1 LNEPHNIADTK
12 KEIENAKASELQQMS
27 LLVDEKPLWID
38 RSKLPFQYTGERFKE
53 QEPERYAVAVELIAA
68 NRFSDRSIAAF
79 VHANPRTIKQVRLT
93 QITDIQ
99 IQREILKQKF
109 FVQTAVLGDQLLE
122 VAHDCKDVSK
132 LAIAQGIAK
141 DGYLAVSGL
150 PTARIEVNHTF
161 DLGAEL
167 RKLNDEA
174 REAIKQAKAHVVEPA
189 ALENGEPA

>member
-1 LNEPHNIADTK
+1 MTTDISTQIANI
-12 KEIENAKASELQQMS
+12 EKAESEELQQMS
-27 LLVDEKPLWID
+27 LLVDDKPLWID
-38 RSKLPFQYTGERFKE
+38 RSKEPFKFTGERFKE
-53 QEPERYAVAVELIAA
+53 HHPERYMVAVELIAA
-68 NRFSDRSIAAF
+68 NRFSDRAIARF
-79 VHANPRTIKQVRLT
+79 VHANPRVIKQVRLT

-99 IQREILKQKF
+99 AQREILKQKF

-122 VAHDCKDVSK
+122 VAADCKDVGK
-132 LAIAQGIAK
+132 LAVAQGIAK

-174 REAIKQAKAHVVEPA
+174 REAIKQAKGRVVEPA
-189 ALENGEPA
+189 ALENGEQT